1 MANYVDPLLTKI
13 AKGYTALGHINR
25 KIMKPLS
32 VKKSTGKIGVFSA
45 DAMRIVS
52 AVKAPEGE
60 TPTFSTSVSITDAY
74 SLVEHALKGL
84 ASDYDKDNQDKPFDV
99 ERDTAEVATGL
110 LDTTREYGLA
120 STMADVA
127 VITQNTT
134 LSGTAQWGGSA
145 DDPLG
150 DIETAVNTVADAIGV
165 AVNLVSLVMN
175 KDVFRRLIVLDEIR
189 DTIGANYG
197 LGFKRVTEEMLATAL
212 GVHEIIVG
220 NAYYNSAEVGQT
232 DVLAQIWGKHCW
244 AVYIPVRPKIKELA
258 FGYTMERKGKTFVDK
273 WYDKD
278 RKGTWVRSNAEW
290 DQYLMSAAA
299 AYLIK
304 DAVA

>member
-13 AKGYTALGHINR
+13 AKGFIALGHINR
-25 KIMKPLS
+25 RIFKPMP
-32 VKKSTGKIGVFSA
+32 VKRSTGKIGVYTA
-45 DAMRIVS
+45 DSMRIVS

-60 TPTFSTSVSITDAY
+60 TPTFTTSVTITDAY
-74 SLVEHALKGL
+74 SLVEYALKGL
-84 ASDYDKDNQDKPFDV
+84 ASDYDKRNQDKPFDV

-110 LDTTREYGLA
+110 LDTTREFGLA
-120 STMADVA
+120 TTMADTGI
-127 VITQNTT
+127 ITQNTT
-134 LSGTAQWGGSA
+134 LSGTAQWGDSA

-165 AVNLVSLVMN
+165 SVKLMTLVMN
-175 KDVFRRLIVLDEIR
+175 KDVFRKLIILPEIR
-189 DTIGANYG
+189 VSIGANFG
-197 LGFKRVTEEMLATAL
+197 IGFKRVTEEMLAQAL
-212 GVHEIIVG
+212 GVHEVIVG
-220 NAYYNSAEVGQT
+220 NAYYNSAEVGQP

-258 FGYTMERKGKTFVDK
+258 FGYTMERGGSTFVDK

-290 DQYLMSAAA
+290 DAYLMSAAA